1 MAITK
6 AVIPVAGLGTRLLPA
21 TKSQPKEML
30 PIGRKPIVQYVV
42 EELAEAGLDNI
53 LFVTGR
59 KKRSIEDH
67 FDFCLELGDT
77 KIERDIPENLSF
89 FYIRQTVPHGL
100 GDAISYA
107 EKFAGTDS
115 FAVAL
120 GDSVI
125 RGGSHSSLLR
135 RMMDIHRKE
144 NAGATVAFMEV
155 EEDNVRKYGIAK
167 PKGKTAAV
175 FEVEELIEK
184 PHHTEAPS
192 HLAVSARYVFDPV
205 IFEALKRTPAG
216 KKGELE
222 ITDAMNTL
230 IKMGHKVIGV
240 KLRSDEQRFD
250 IGGFETYFKAF
261 LDFSLEDP
269 EYGYMIRQ
277 YMRLKLKEV

>member
-1 MAITK
+1 MSITK

-67 FDFCLELGDT
+67 FDYCPELGDN
-77 KIERDIPENLSF
+77 KIERDIPENISF
-89 FYIRQTVPHGL
+89 FYIRQTSPNGL

-107 EKFAGTDS
+107 EKFAGSDS

-125 RGGSHSSLLR
+125 RGGSHSSLIK
-135 RMMDIHRKE
+135 RMMDVHEKE
-144 NAGATVAFMEV
+144 NAGATIAFMEV
-155 EEDNVRKYGIAK
+155 EENDVRKYGVAK
-167 PKGKTAAV
+167 PVGRPGAI
-175 FEVEELIEK
+175 FEVDELIEK
-184 PHHTEAPS
+184 PLPSEAPS
-192 HLAVSARYVFDPV
+192 RLAIAARYVFDPV
-205 IFEALKRTPAG
+205 IFDAIKRTPAG

-230 IKMGHKVIGV
+230 KKMGRKVVGV
-240 KLRSDEQRFD
+240 KLRSDEIRYD
-250 IGGFETYFKAF
+250 VGGFETYFKAF
-261 LDFSLEDP
+261 IDFSLEDP

-277 YMRLKLKEV
+277 YMRAKLKEV

>member
-42 EELAEAGLDNI
+42 EELAEAGLNNI

-67 FDFCLELGDT
+67 FDFCPELGD
-77 KIERDIPENLSF
+77 KKFDSEFEGKLSF
-89 FYIRQTVPHGL
+89 FYIRQTNQNGL

-107 EKFAGTDS
+107 EKFAGSDS

-125 RGGSHSSLLR
+125 RGGSHSSLLN
-135 RMMDIHRKE
+135 RMMDVHQREKSS
-144 NAGATVAFMEV
+144 ATVAFMEV
-155 EEDNVRKYGIAK
+155 AGDDVRKYGIAR
-167 PKGKTAAV
+167 PKSRSGAT
-175 FEVEELIEK
+175 FEIEK
-184 PHHTEAPS
+184 LVEKPLPAEAPS
-192 HLAVSARYVFDPV
+192 KLAIAARYVFDPV
-205 IFEALKRTPAG
+205 IFEALKRTPSG
-216 KKGELE
+216 KNGELE

-230 IKMGHKVIGV
+230 IKMGKKVMGV
-240 KLRSDEQRFD
+240 KLRKDEHRYD
-250 IGGFETYFKAF
+250 VGSFESYFKAF
-261 LDFSLEDP
+261 LDFALEDL
-269 EYGYMIRQ
+269 EYGYMVRQ
-277 YMRLKLKEV
+277 YMRTKLHEV

>member
-1 MAITK
+1 MPVTK

-53 LFVTGR
+53 LFITGK

-67 FDFCLELGDT
+67 FDNCPEFGEKKNELEF
-77 KIERDIPENLSF
+77 PENLSF
-89 FYIRQTVPHGL
+89 FYIRQRNQFGL

-107 EKFAGTDS
+107 EKFVGSDN

-125 RGGSHSSLLR
+125 RSGSHSSLMA
-135 RMMDIHRKE
+135 RMIEIHERE
-144 NAGATVAFMEV
+144 NAGATVAFVEV
-155 EEDNVRKYGIAK
+155 EPDSVRKYGIAK
-167 PKGKTAAV
+167 PKGRAGAS
-175 FEVEELIEK
+175 FEVEELVEK
-184 PHHTEAPS
+184 PSPAEAPS
-192 HLAVSARYVFDPV
+192 QLAVSARYVFSPD
-205 IFEALKRTPAG
+205 IFEALRRTPAG
-216 KKGELE
+216 RKGELE

-230 IKMGHKVIGV
+230 IKMGKKVVGV
-240 KLRSDEQRFD
+240 KLRKDEVRYD
-250 IGGFETYFKAF
+250 VGGFETYFKAF
-261 LDFSLEDP
+261 IDFALEDP

-277 YMRLKLKEV
+277 HIRKKLKEV

>member
-1 MAITK
+1 MSISK

-53 LFVTGR
+53 LFVTGS

-67 FDFCLELGDT
+67 FDFRPEYGDS
-77 KIERDIPENLSF
+77 KIERDIPENVSF
-89 FYIRQTVPHGL
+89 FYIRQTSPNGL

-107 EKFAGTDS
+107 EKFVGNDS

-135 RMMDIHRKE
+135 RMMDIHEKE
-144 NAGATVAFMEV
+144 HAGATIAFMEV
-155 EEDNVRKYGIAK
+155 EENDVRKYGIAK
-167 PKGKTAAV
+167 PAGRPGAV
-175 FEVEELIEK
+175 FEVEALIEK
-184 PHHTEAPS
+184 PLPSEAPS
-192 HLAVSARYVFDPV
+192 RLAVAARYVFDPV
-205 IFEALKRTPAG
+205 IFDALKRTPAG

-222 ITDAMNTL
+222 ITDAIDML
-230 IKMGHKVIGV
+230 GKMGRKIIGV
-240 KLRSDEQRFD
+240 KLRSDEQRYD
-250 IGGFETYFKAF
+250 VGGFETYFKAF
-261 LDFSLEDP
+261 IDFSLEDP

-277 YMRLKLKEV
+277 YIRSKLKEV

>member
-1 MAITK
+1 MSITK

-67 FDFCLELGDT
+67 FDFCPELGDNG
-77 KIERDIPENLSF
+77 IERDIPENLSF
-89 FYIRQTVPHGL
+89 FYIRQTNQNGL

-107 EKFAGTDS
+107 EKFAGKDS

-120 GDSVI
+120 GDSI
-125 RGGSHSSLLR
+125 IQGGNHSSLLR
-135 RMMDIHRKE
+135 RMVDIHQKE
-144 NAGATVAFMEV
+144 KAGATVAFMEV
-155 EEDNVRKYGIAK
+155 SEDDVRKYGVAK
-167 PKGKTAAV
+167 PKGRAGAV

-184 PHHTEAPS
+184 PLPAEAPS
-192 HLAVSARYVFDPV
+192 RLAVSARYVFDPV
-205 IFEALKRTPAG
+205 IFEAIKRTPAG
-216 KKGELE
+216 RKGELE

-230 IKMGHKVIGV
+230 LKMGRKIVGV
-240 KLRSDEQRFD
+240 KLRTDERRYD
-250 IGGFETYFKAF
+250 VGGFETYFKAF
-261 LDFSLEDP
+261 LDFTLEDP

-277 YMRLKLKEV
+277 YMRKKLKEV